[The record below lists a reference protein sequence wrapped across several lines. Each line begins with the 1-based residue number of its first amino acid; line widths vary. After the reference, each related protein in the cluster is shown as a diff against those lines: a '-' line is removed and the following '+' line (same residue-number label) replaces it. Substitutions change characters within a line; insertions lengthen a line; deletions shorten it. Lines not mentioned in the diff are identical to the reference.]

1 MSDLGKRGNLGSVDG
16 IIKTAHADGDGGLII
31 HSETDMTAFVDHT
44 KQQFNSRSEKTGW
57 GDKPLDPRNKIA
69 ELPPLVIED
78 LNKLGIMRGYFIVDP
93 KAMAKWLNNPDNR
106 VFRTRGGN
114 V

>member
-16 IIKTAHADGDGGLII
+16 IIKTAHADGEGGLII

-44 KQQFNSRSEKTGW
+44 KRQFNNRSEKTGW

-78 LNKLGIMRGYFIVDP
+78 LNKMGIMRGYHIIDP
-93 KAMAKWLNNPDNR
+93 KGMAKWLNNPDNR

>member
-1 MSDLGKRGNLGSVDG
+1 
-16 IIKTAHADGDGGLII
+16 
-31 HSETDMTAFVDHT
+31 MTAFIDHT
-44 KQQFNSRSEKTGW
+44 KQQFNNRSEKTGW
-57 GDKPLDPRNKIA
+57 GDQPLDPRNKIA